1 MGRQTY
7 VPIKNGAL
15 PFRLLI
21 RRNRFDFSRDIVKEP
36 NLTLFFDELAAHF
49 PQARFA
55 FVLRDPRDNIRSQ
68 LNRMR
73 IAGNLPCLE
82 PGHSKCVDAG
92 FALLL
97 DGRWCGIDT
106 GNHYIEQLAGRWVAI
121 ADVYAKNYQRMHLI
135 QYEQFLNNKVEAI
148 EQLALQ
154 LGVRPIHNINDKVD
168 IQFQEKGDNSASW
181 IDFYGHENLSRIEHI
196 CAPLMQKFGYERSI

>member
-15 PFRLLI
+15 PFRSLI

-36 NLTLFFDELAAHF
+36 NLTLFYDELTAHF

-73 IAGNLPCLE
+73 IAGNLPYLK
-82 PGHSKCVDAG
+82 PGHRNGVDAG

-97 DGRWCGIDT
+97 DGRWCGTDT
-106 GNHYIEQLAGRWVAI
+106 GHHYIEQLAGRWTMM
-121 ADVYAKNYQRMHLI
+121 ADVYARNSQRMHLI
-135 QYEQFLNNKVEAI
+135 QYEQFLENKVEAI
-148 EQLALQ
+148 EQLALK
-154 LGVRPIHNINDKVD
+154 LGLRPGHDISDKVD

-196 CAPLMQKFGYERSI
+196 CAAPYAEIWL